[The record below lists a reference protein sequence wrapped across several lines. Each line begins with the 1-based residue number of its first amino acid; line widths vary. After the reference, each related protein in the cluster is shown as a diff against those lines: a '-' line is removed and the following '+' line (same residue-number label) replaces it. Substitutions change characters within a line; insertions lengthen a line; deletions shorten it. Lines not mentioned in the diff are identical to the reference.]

1 MKFHTRRSVF
11 EGVCTSRAASF
22 ERENGKGIK
31 IAEEEVKEE
40 KRRFGDSGRLFPAIS
55 NPLPRFHP
63 SVPEVDYG
71 AMHHP

>member
-1 MKFHTRRSVF
+1 MRIAKGDRNRKKERR
-11 EGVCTSRAASF
+11 
-22 ERENGKGIK
+22 ERWL
-31 IAEEEVKEE
+31 
-40 KRRFGDSGRLFPAIS
+40 GDSGRLFPAIS